1 MQENIFVRTVGLD
14 SDNLLPIAEDLR
26 KWLVGSSVYV
36 QTDPARLVVVYA
48 GGSVCT
54 VINEGDII
62 SFMKR
67 ATGSNHYI
75 INHTEKKQCVH
86 VKIGD
91 NSFVIETFVYET
103 VGNTDNMK
111 FRLTCLNEPDLSGT
125 FDDYESVKE
134 RLNEFLFEA
143 VDERC
148 IV

>member
-1 MQENIFVRTVGLD
+1 MQENIFVRTVRLY
-14 SDNLLPIAEDLR
+14 SDNLLFIAKYLR
-26 KWLVGSSVYV
+26 RWLVGSSVYV
-36 QTDPARLVVVYA
+36 QNDPARIIVVYA

-54 VINEGDII
+54 VINEGDVI
-62 SFMKR
+62 SFMQR

-75 INHTEKKQCVH
+75 INHSEKKQCVH

-103 VGNTDNMK
+103 VGDTDNMK

-134 RLNEFLFEA
+134 RLNEFLLEA